1 MHYYGVAEEKID
13 VVYQG
18 CDKAFA
24 AEIAQSTLDDVKARY
39 GLPSEFALFVGSI
52 EERKNL
58 GLLV

>member
-39 GLPSEFALFVGSI
+39 GLPSEFHCLWAA
-52 EERKNL
+52 
-58 GLLV
+58 